1 MDVHLSVP
9 SAWISGVMTQK
20 QAFAKQELRA
30 TFLKATFVITRNF
43 TVITKAARLC
53 MAVLEAAGW
62 DR

>member
-1 MDVHLSVP
+1 
-9 SAWISGVMTQK
+9 MTQK

-30 TFLKATFVITRNF
+30 TFVKATFVITRNF